1 MTAQVGPDSTMTT
14 HVSKGDYVQVIRAMR
29 ARDRNKGACTLFP
42 QNVCWGKFQVT
53 RTTRVTQS
61 LVPRDHRPIARAVDI
76 LLRAQETV

>member
-1 MTAQVGPDSTMTT
+1 MDSTMTAY
-14 HVSKGDYVQVIRAMR
+14 VSKGDYAQVIRAMR
-29 ARDRNKGACTLFP
+29 ARDRNKGPCTLFP
-42 QNVCWGKFQVT
+42 QNVCLGKFQVT